1 MKQTQLEFYIQ
12 AYEFEHEQLKKAAVR
27 LEELMSIIRML
38 VKELEEKKQ
47 MKDFVQ
53 GLIDGLDKT
62 TEAGFA
68 EALLIAIS
76 NLKNEQGL
84 LLNVRLS
91 DDTKQSIDFAMQ
103 IAQMMLSKGDK

>member
-1 MKQTQLEFYIQ
+1 MKN
-12 AYEFEHEQLKKAAVR
+12 
-27 LEELMSIIRML
+27 
-38 VKELEEKKQ
+38 
-47 MKDFVQ
+47 FVQ

-62 TEAGFA
+62 TEAVFS

-91 DDTKQSIDFAMQ
+91 DDTKQSIDFAKQ
-103 IAQMMLSKGDK
+103 IAQMMLNKGKQ

>member
-1 MKQTQLEFYIQ
+1 MN
-12 AYEFEHEQLKKAAVR
+12 
-27 LEELMSIIRML
+27 
-38 VKELEEKKQ
+38 
-47 MKDFVQ
+47 DFVQ

-103 IAQMMLSKGDK
+103 ISRMMVKEKNT

>member
-1 MKQTQLEFYIQ
+1 MKN
-12 AYEFEHEQLKKAAVR
+12 
-27 LEELMSIIRML
+27 
-38 VKELEEKKQ
+38 
-47 MKDFVQ
+47 FVQ

-62 TEAGFA
+62 TEEGFA

-103 IAQMMLSKGDK
+103 IARMMLSKGDE

>member
-1 MKQTQLEFYIQ
+1 MKN
-12 AYEFEHEQLKKAAVR
+12 
-27 LEELMSIIRML
+27 
-38 VKELEEKKQ
+38 
-47 MKDFVQ
+47 FVQ

-91 DDTKQSIDFAMQ
+91 DDTKQSIDFAKQ
-103 IAQMMLSKGDK
+103 IARMMVREKTHD

>member
-1 MKQTQLEFYIQ
+1 MKN
-12 AYEFEHEQLKKAAVR
+12 
-27 LEELMSIIRML
+27 
-38 VKELEEKKQ
+38 
-47 MKDFVQ
+47 FVQ

-84 LLNVRLS
+84 LLNIRLS
-91 DDTKQSIDFAMQ
+91 DDSKQSIDFAKQ
-103 IAQMMLSKGDK
+103 IAQMMLSGGKQ

>member
-1 MKQTQLEFYIQ
+1 MPDLPRPEEPCRIYKRKAMKN
-12 AYEFEHEQLKKAAVR
+12 
-27 LEELMSIIRML
+27 
-38 VKELEEKKQ
+38 
-47 MKDFVQ
+47 FVQ
-53 GLIDGLDKT
+53 SLIDGLDKT

-91 DDTKQSIDFAMQ
+91 DDTKQGIDFAMQ
-103 IAQMMLSKGDK
+103 IARMMLNKGKQ

>member
-1 MKQTQLEFYIQ
+1 MKN
-12 AYEFEHEQLKKAAVR
+12 
-27 LEELMSIIRML
+27 
-38 VKELEEKKQ
+38 
-47 MKDFVQ
+47 FVQ

-84 LLNVRLS
+84 LLNIRLS

-103 IAQMMLSKGDK
+103 IARMMLSKGNK

>member
-1 MKQTQLEFYIQ
+1 MKN
-12 AYEFEHEQLKKAAVR
+12 
-27 LEELMSIIRML
+27 
-38 VKELEEKKQ
+38 
-47 MKDFVQ
+47 FVQ

-84 LLNVRLS
+84 LLNIRLS
-91 DDTKQSIDFAMQ
+91 DDTKQSIDFAKQ
-103 IAQMMLSKGDK
+103 IAQMMLSGGKQ